1 MLCIIHFIIIQ
12 TYTRLSRL
20 GVCLSR
26 HQTRIIIDDLAA
38 SHDEEV
44 RAWKDT
50 METTTDPHDIVT
62 GDSLWGVIHDHL
74 SLSSKH

>member
-20 GVCLSR
+20 GVCLSH
-26 HQTRIIIDDLAA
+26 HQTQIIIDDLAA